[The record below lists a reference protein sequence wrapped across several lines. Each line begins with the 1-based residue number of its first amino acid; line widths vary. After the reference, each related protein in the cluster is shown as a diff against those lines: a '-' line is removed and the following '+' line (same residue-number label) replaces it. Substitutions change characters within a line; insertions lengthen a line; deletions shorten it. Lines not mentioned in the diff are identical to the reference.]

1 MTSIYTVRGT
11 TTCKRAA
18 RVRIQESEIR
28 IHLKLSH
35 TERETLQLH
44 YKMGS
49 PTQQLDLFPTD
60 TQCICIIQQ
69 LYKDPFQRLA
79 NLSQGSDGHLAPC
92 RGHSGFNV
100 KQILMCSLHC
110 SNGTMCY
117 LHCGNKQCVIC
128 STVAKSAKIIF
139 YAAL

>member
-18 RVRIQESEIR
+18 CVRIQESEIR

-60 TQCICIIQQ
+60 RQCICMIQQ
-69 LYKDPFQRLA
+69 FYQDPFQRLA
-79 NLSQGSDGHLAPC
+79 NLISMCLPLSQASDGHLASC
-92 RGHSGFNV
+92 RGHSGLLLSRFSSNL
-100 KQILMCSLHC
+100 QC
-110 SNGTMCY
+110 SNRTMRT
-117 LHCGNKQCVIC
+117 LHLCIAAIGQCVQWQH
-128 STVAKSAKIIF
+128 
-139 YAAL
+139 ALE